1 MEEKN
6 NESNY
11 VEKGHFY
18 LFSFVITIF
27 LIALL
32 IVNILALSKTS
43 EVSYVPDDD
52 ATDVMVEDSSSI
64 IIYEIK
70 EYNGKVCAFENGNL
84 IYSLDTYV
92 FTLPEK
98 DQKLILDGIVT
109 TDKNELYE
117 ILSEYY

>member
-1 MEEKN
+1 MEEQNKE
-6 NESNY
+6 NEY
-11 VEKGHFY
+11 LEKGKFY

-27 LIALL
+27 LIGLL
-32 IVNILALSKTS
+32 IINIVSLSKNNQVIYYTN
-43 EVSYVPDDD
+43 EET
-52 ATDVMVEDSSSI
+52 TDVIKEESVI
-64 IIYEIK
+64 VYEIK
-70 EYNGKVCAFENGNL
+70 EYNGKVCAFENGSL

-98 DQKLILDGIVT
+98 DQKLISEGIVT